1 VRLGCG
7 HGRRFQKL
15 ETSQIP
21 FRLLKALRLI
31 DLSFAKEEELFDDRA
46 PRVDVQAIGEPI
58 EASMLFFGSGVDVED
73 FDRDLADSEGLRL
86 KRRGEDRERDES
98 SDEFIITADLLS
110 CCHTTSSEVQLDGYK
125 GGWIEIIAGGMFSGK
140 SEELIRRL
148 RRAVIARQR
157 VQVFKPIVDDR
168 FATDDIVSRDDRR
181 LKASPV
187 ASSNELLTRVEIGVQ
202 VVGIDE
208 VQFFDPGVVEVC
220 MQLAD
225 AGIRVIAAGLDQDY
239 MRRPF
244 GPMPALLAVAEEVS
258 KMHAVCVRCRGAA
271 HYSQRVS
278 GGDAQVEV
286 GDSSYEARCRSCYE
300 LYKAAPEQEE
310 PVVQL
315 TIPQPA

>member
-1 VRLGCG
+1 
-7 HGRRFQKL
+7 
-15 ETSQIP
+15 
-21 FRLLKALRLI
+21 
-31 DLSFAKEEELFDDRA
+31 
-46 PRVDVQAIGEPI
+46 
-58 EASMLFFGSGVDVED
+58 
-73 FDRDLADSEGLRL
+73 
-86 KRRGEDRERDES
+86 
-98 SDEFIITADLLS
+98 
-110 CCHTTSSEVQLDGYK
+110 LDGYK

-157 VQVFKPIVDDR
+157 VQVFKPHIDDR
-168 FATDDIVSRDDRR
+168 YSTDDIVSRDDRR
-181 LKASPV
+181 LKAIPV
-187 ASSNELLTRVEIGVQ
+187 STSAELLARVEIGVQ

-244 GPMPALLAVAEEVS
+244 GPMPALLAVAEDVS
-258 KMHAVCVRCRGAA
+258 KMHAVCVRCCGAA

-278 GGDAQVEV
+278 GGNAQVEV

-300 LYKAAPEQEE
+300 IYTASAAEEE
-310 PVVQL
+310 PAVQL
-315 TIPQPA
+315 SIPQPA

>member
-1 VRLGCG
+1 
-7 HGRRFQKL
+7 
-15 ETSQIP
+15 
-21 FRLLKALRLI
+21 
-31 DLSFAKEEELFDDRA
+31 
-46 PRVDVQAIGEPI
+46 
-58 EASMLFFGSGVDVED
+58 
-73 FDRDLADSEGLRL
+73 
-86 KRRGEDRERDES
+86 
-98 SDEFIITADLLS
+98 
-110 CCHTTSSEVQLDGYK
+110 LDGYK

-157 VQVFKPIVDDR
+157 VQVFKPIIDDR
-168 FATDDIVSRDDRR
+168 FATEDIVSRDERR
-181 LKASPV
+181 LKAIPV
-187 ASSNELLTRVEIGVQ
+187 VSSGELLNRVEIGVQ

-208 VQFFDPGVVEVC
+208 VQFFDAGVVDVC

-278 GGDAQVEV
+278 GGNAQVEV

-300 LYKAAPEQEE
+300 LYQAEAQEDE

>member
-1 VRLGCG
+1 MDG
-7 HGRRFQKL
+7 HR
-15 ETSQIP
+15 
-21 FRLLKALRLI
+21 
-31 DLSFAKEEELFDDRA
+31 
-46 PRVDVQAIGEPI
+46 
-58 EASMLFFGSGVDVED
+58 
-73 FDRDLADSEGLRL
+73 
-86 KRRGEDRERDES
+86 
-98 SDEFIITADLLS
+98 
-110 CCHTTSSEVQLDGYK
+110 

-157 VQVFKPIVDDR
+157 VQVFKPILDDR
-168 FATDDIVSRDDRR
+168 FATDEVVSRDERR
-181 LKASPV
+181 LKAV
-187 ASSNELLTRVEIGVQ
+187 AVATSAELLARVEIGMQ

-208 VQFFDPGVVEVC
+208 VQFFDDGVVEVC

-271 HYSQRVS
+271 QYSQRVA
-278 GGDAQVEV
+278 GGNAQVEV
-286 GDSSYEARCRSCYE
+286 GDSSYEPRCRSCYE
-300 LYKAAPEQEE
+300 IYKVAEE
-310 PVVQL
+310 ETPAVQL

>member
-1 VRLGCG
+1 
-7 HGRRFQKL
+7 
-15 ETSQIP
+15 
-21 FRLLKALRLI
+21 
-31 DLSFAKEEELFDDRA
+31 
-46 PRVDVQAIGEPI
+46 
-58 EASMLFFGSGVDVED
+58 M
-73 FDRDLADSEGLRL
+73 
-86 KRRGEDRERDES
+86 
-98 SDEFIITADLLS
+98 
-110 CCHTTSSEVQLDGYK
+110 DGYR

-157 VQVFKPIVDDR
+157 VQVFKPLLDDR
-168 FATDDIVSRDDRR
+168 FSDEDIVSRDERR
-181 LKASPV
+181 LKALAV
-187 ASSNELLTRVEIGVQ
+187 ASGAELLSRVGIGVQ

-208 VQFFDPGVVEVC
+208 VQFFDDGVVDVA

-225 AGIRVIAAGLDQDY
+225 AGIRVIAAGLDQDF

-271 HYSQRVS
+271 HYSQRLT

-286 GDSSYEARCRSCYE
+286 GDTSYEARCRSCFE
-300 LYKAAPEQEE
+300 RYKALADEDSA
-310 PVVQL
+310 VQL

>member
-1 VRLGCG
+1 
-7 HGRRFQKL
+7 
-15 ETSQIP
+15 
-21 FRLLKALRLI
+21 
-31 DLSFAKEEELFDDRA
+31 
-46 PRVDVQAIGEPI
+46 
-58 EASMLFFGSGVDVED
+58 M
-73 FDRDLADSEGLRL
+73 
-86 KRRGEDRERDES
+86 
-98 SDEFIITADLLS
+98 
-110 CCHTTSSEVQLDGYK
+110 DGYK

-157 VQVFKPIVDDR
+157 VQVFKPLIDDR
-168 FATDDIVSRDDRR
+168 YSTEDIVSRDDRR
-181 LKASPV
+181 LKAFSVPT
-187 ASSNELLTRVEIGVQ
+187 AADLLARVEIGVQ

-208 VQFFDPGVVEVC
+208 VQFFDPGVVDVC

-278 GGDAQVEV
+278 GGDAQVGV
-286 GDSSYEARCRSCYE
+286 GDSSYEARRRACSE
-300 LYKAAPEQEE
+300 S
-310 PVVQL
+310 
-315 TIPQPA
+315 

>member
-1 VRLGCG
+1 
-7 HGRRFQKL
+7 
-15 ETSQIP
+15 
-21 FRLLKALRLI
+21 
-31 DLSFAKEEELFDDRA
+31 
-46 PRVDVQAIGEPI
+46 
-58 EASMLFFGSGVDVED
+58 M
-73 FDRDLADSEGLRL
+73 
-86 KRRGEDRERDES
+86 
-98 SDEFIITADLLS
+98 
-110 CCHTTSSEVQLDGYK
+110 DGYK

-157 VQVFKPIVDDR
+157 VQVFKPHIDDR
-168 FATDDIVSRDDRR
+168 YSTDDIVSRDDRR
-181 LKASPV
+181 LKAIPV
-187 ASSNELLTRVEIGVQ
+187 STSAELLARVEIGVQ

-244 GPMPALLAVAEEVS
+244 GPMPALLAVAEDVS
-258 KMHAVCVRCRGAA
+258 KMHAVCVRCCGAA

-278 GGDAQVEV
+278 GGNAQVEV

-300 LYKAAPEQEE
+300 IYTASAAEEE
-310 PVVQL
+310 PAVQL
-315 TIPQPA
+315 SIPQPA

>member
-1 VRLGCG
+1 
-7 HGRRFQKL
+7 
-15 ETSQIP
+15 
-21 FRLLKALRLI
+21 
-31 DLSFAKEEELFDDRA
+31 
-46 PRVDVQAIGEPI
+46 
-58 EASMLFFGSGVDVED
+58 M
-73 FDRDLADSEGLRL
+73 
-86 KRRGEDRERDES
+86 
-98 SDEFIITADLLS
+98 ITANWELPTANFVILLS
-110 CCHTTSSEVQLDGYK
+110 RSLPEVQLDGYK

-181 LKASPV
+181 LKAIPV
-187 ASSNELLTRVEIGVQ
+187 PSSAELLARVEIGVQ

-208 VQFFDPGVVEVC
+208 VQFFDPGVVDVC

-225 AGIRVIAAGLDQDY
+225 AGIRVVAAGLDQDY

-300 LYKAAPEQEE
+300 LYKAEAQEE
-310 PVVQL
+310 ESVVQL

>member
-1 VRLGCG
+1 
-7 HGRRFQKL
+7 
-15 ETSQIP
+15 
-21 FRLLKALRLI
+21 
-31 DLSFAKEEELFDDRA
+31 
-46 PRVDVQAIGEPI
+46 
-58 EASMLFFGSGVDVED
+58 
-73 FDRDLADSEGLRL
+73 
-86 KRRGEDRERDES
+86 
-98 SDEFIITADLLS
+98 
-110 CCHTTSSEVQLDGYK
+110 LDGYK

-157 VQVFKPIVDDR
+157 VQVFKPLIDDR
-168 FATDDIVSRDDRR
+168 FATEDIVSRDDRR
-181 LKASPV
+181 LKAMAV
-187 ASSNELLTRVEIGVQ
+187 ATSSEMLARVEIGVQ

-208 VQFFDPGVVEVC
+208 VQFFDDGVVDVC

-225 AGIRVIAAGLDQDY
+225 AGIRLIAAGLDQDY

-278 GGDAQVEV
+278 GGNAQVEV

-300 LYKAAPEQEE
+300 LYKAATEDE
-310 PVVQL
+310 PAVQL
-315 TIPQPA
+315 TIPAGASA

>member
-1 VRLGCG
+1 
-7 HGRRFQKL
+7 
-15 ETSQIP
+15 
-21 FRLLKALRLI
+21 
-31 DLSFAKEEELFDDRA
+31 
-46 PRVDVQAIGEPI
+46 
-58 EASMLFFGSGVDVED
+58 M
-73 FDRDLADSEGLRL
+73 
-86 KRRGEDRERDES
+86 
-98 SDEFIITADLLS
+98 
-110 CCHTTSSEVQLDGYK
+110 DGYK

-148 RRAVIARQR
+148 RRALIARQR
-157 VQVFKPIVDDR
+157 VQVFKPLVDDR

-187 ASSNELLTRVEIGVQ
+187 SSSAELLARVEIGVQ

-208 VQFFDPGVVEVC
+208 VQFFDPGVVDVC

-278 GGDAQVEV
+278 GGNAQVEV

-300 LYKAAPEQEE
+300 LYKAETQEDE